1 MDYDWIDRH
10 SNKYAQTLNGKIFTG
25 VSCNTESI
33 RRTNRSE
40 CGMVITLVVSGYG
53 SLVAGEKTY
62 AIKPG
67 SVMFRHP
74 RMDYRFV
81 LSSQCFHRRCY
92 LVLPNEIFSLL
103 SEIHPNLVNVPP
115 VFTVE
120 DIRRFF
126 DDFLLVYESVEMATD
141 ENFFSLLP
149 VVERYMLHVLSS
161 YLMEGKSAQLRR
173 AKAQLEMDFT
183 SSLEDIAREYS
194 MSYNTF
200 RKNFA
205 QAYKI
210 APQRY
215 RLKCKV
221 EKAKQLLSM
230 GYQCSEVADML
241 SYPDLYTFSHQF
253 KALVG
258 ETPREYRKVHI
269 L

>member
-1 MDYDWIDRH
+1 
-10 SNKYAQTLNGKIFTG
+10 
-25 VSCNTESI
+25 
-33 RRTNRSE
+33 
-40 CGMVITLVVSGYG
+40 
-53 SLVAGEKTY
+53 
-62 AIKPG
+62 
-67 SVMFRHP
+67 
-74 RMDYRFV
+74 
-81 LSSQCFHRRCY
+81 
-92 LVLPNEIFSLL
+92 
-103 SEIHPNLVNVPP
+103 
-115 VFTVE
+115 
-120 DIRRFF
+120 
-126 DDFLLVYESVEMATD
+126 
-141 ENFFSLLP
+141 
-149 VVERYMLHVLSS
+149 
-161 YLMEGKSAQLRR
+161 MEGKSAQLRR

-221 EKAKQLLSM
+221 EKAKQPLSM